1 MAGAKKVG
9 LLVIFL
15 LYGMPHYSVCHLK
28 MNFYFLLKLLPLNLF
43 KYLCFRFWADHD
55 LFVWMSAALLSSET
69 TAKAKACPLYCLD
82 VEYMTCKSSGDEK
95 LNPVCNCCLAPKD
108 CTLHLTD
115 GSSIYCNKSWMDRSW

>member
-15 LYGMPHYSVCHLK
+15 LY
-28 MNFYFLLKLLPLNLF
+28 
-43 KYLCFRFWADHD
+43 
-55 LFVWMSAALLSSET
+55 AALLSSET

-115 GSSIYCNKSWMDRSW
+115 GSSIYCNKS